1 MSLYIHPNPQNIQQW
16 GDKVWKVHMKKS
28 AIRTITTAID
38 MPWNPEWGRQK
49 SYDIVN
55 GLVGNLLV
63 EKRKDVSEVKMKIYL
78 KGNTEN

>member
-1 MSLYIHPNPQNIQQW
+1 
-16 GDKVWKVHMKKS
+16 MKKS

-63 EKRKDVSEVKMKIYL
+63 GKKKKDDSEVKMKIYL
-78 KGNTEN
+78 KGKTEN